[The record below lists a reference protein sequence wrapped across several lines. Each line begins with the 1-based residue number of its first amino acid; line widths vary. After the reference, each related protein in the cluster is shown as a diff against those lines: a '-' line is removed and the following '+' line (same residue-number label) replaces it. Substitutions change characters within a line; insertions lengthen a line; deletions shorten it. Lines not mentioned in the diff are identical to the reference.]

1 MTNYRLKNLFAKT
14 FMQIALV
21 AFIVFLA
28 FPLVWLLS
36 TSLKPNPE
44 IYSRIPTLIPKA
56 PTLDHFKT
64 AFGQQDLLMGIAN
77 SFKIGVVSSI
87 IVLILTV
94 PAAYALV
101 RYKTVLNK
109 SVMGWI
115 LVSQLF
121 PSILIIIPLFV
132 VLRNLSLTNSHVGI
146 TLVYTVWS
154 VPFVLWM
161 LRSYVMGIP
170 VELEEAAFID
180 GCNRIQVLQKVV
192 FPLLV
197 PGIVASGLFAFIS
210 SWNEFF
216 FALVLLKTPKLTTLP
231 VYLSRFTGSE
241 GMTRLGPLAASCLVA
256 TIPTLLVFA
265 FLQKGLVSGLMSG
278 AVKQ

>member
-1 MTNYRLKNLFAKT
+1 MNYRWKMITAKLA
-14 FMQIALV
+14 MQIALLCFV
-21 AFIVFLA
+21 VFLA
-28 FPLVWLLS
+28 FPLVWMLS
-36 TSLKPNPE
+36 TSLKPSPE
-44 IYSRIPTLIPKA
+44 IYSRVPTSIPKEPTLA
-56 PTLDHFKT
+56 NYRV
-64 AFGQQDLLMGIAN
+64 AFGQQDLLTGISN
-77 SFKIGVVSSI
+77 SFKIGVFSTI
-87 IVLILTV
+87 AVLILTV

-101 RYKTVLNK
+101 RYKTALNK
-109 SVMGWI
+109 SVMAWV

-132 VLRNLSLTNSHVGI
+132 VLRNLALTNSHVGI

-161 LRSYVMGIP
+161 LRSYVMSIP
-170 VELEEAAFID
+170 IELEEAAYID
-180 GCNRIQVLQKVV
+180 GANRTQVLTRVV
-192 FPLLV
+192 FPLLI
-197 PGIVASGLFAFIS
+197 PGIVASGLFAFVS
-210 SWNEFF
+210 AWNEFF
-216 FALVLLKTPKLTTLP
+216 FALVLLKTPRLTTLP

-256 TIPTLLVFA
+256 TIPTLVVFT

>member
-1 MTNYRLKNLFAKT
+1 MNYRVKNLMAKSV
-14 FMQIALV
+14 MQICLLFFV
-21 AFIVFLA
+21 VFLA
-28 FPLVWLLS
+28 FPLVWMLS

-44 IYSRIPTLIPKA
+44 IYSRIPTLIPKE
-56 PTLDHFKT
+56 PTFDHFRA
-64 AFGQQDLLMGIAN
+64 AFGQQDLLSGIYN
-77 SFKIGVVSSI
+77 SFKIGVLSSI
-87 IVLILTV
+87 VVLIITV

-101 RYKTVLNK
+101 RFQTVINK
-109 SVMGWI
+109 SVMAWI

-132 VLRNLSLTNSHVGI
+132 LLRNLALTNSHIGI
-146 TLVYTVWS
+146 ILVYTVWS

-161 LRSYVMGIP
+161 MRSYVKAIP
-170 VELEEAAFID
+170 IELEEAAFID
-180 GCNRIQVLQKVV
+180 GCNRLQVLSKIV

-197 PGIVASGLFAFIS
+197 PGIVASGLFAFVS
-210 SWNEFF
+210 AWNEFF
-216 FALVLLKTPKLTTLP
+216 FALVLLKTPKLTPLP

-256 TIPTLLVFA
+256 TIPTLVVFT

>member
-1 MTNYRLKNLFAKT
+1 MDYRVKIISVRVL
-14 FMQIALV
+14 MQLALLCFV
-21 AFIVFLA
+21 IFLA
-28 FPLVWLLS
+28 FPLVWMLS
-36 TSLKPNPE
+36 ISLKPSPE
-44 IYSRIPTLIPKA
+44 IYSRIPTLIPKE
-56 PTLDHFKT
+56 PTLQNYRV
-64 AFGQQDLLMGIAN
+64 AFGQQDLLTGIAN
-77 SFKIGVVSSI
+77 SFKIGVFSTI
-87 IVLILTV
+87 AVLILTV
-94 PAAYALV
+94 PAAYALE
-101 RYKTVLNK
+101 RYKTALNK
-109 SVMGWI
+109 YIIGWI

-132 VLRNLSLTNSHVGI
+132 VLRNFSLTNSHAGI
-146 TLVYTVWS
+146 TVVYTVWS

-170 VELEEAAFID
+170 IELEEAAFID
-180 GCNRIQVLQKVV
+180 GANRIQVLTKIV

-197 PGIVASGLFAFIS
+197 PGIVASGLFAFVS

-256 TIPTLLVFA
+256 TIPTLVVFT

>member
-1 MTNYRLKNLFAKT
+1 MNYRWKNLLAKSV
-14 FMQIALV
+14 MQICLLLFV
-21 AFIVFLA
+21 VFLA
-28 FPLVWLLS
+28 FPLVWMLS

-44 IYSRIPTLIPKA
+44 IYARIPTLIPKE
-56 PTLDHFKT
+56 PTLNHFRA
-64 AFGQQDLLMGIAN
+64 AFGQQDLLSGIYN

-87 IVLILTV
+87 VVLILAV

-101 RYKTVLNK
+101 RFRTVINK
-109 SVMGWI
+109 SVMGWL

-132 VLRNLSLTNSHVGI
+132 YGTCLISHTGIILVHRWSLP
-146 TLVYTVWS
+146 L
-154 VPFVLWM
+154 LWM
-161 LRSYVMGIP
+161 MRSYVQSIP
-170 VELEEAAFID
+170 LELEEAAFID
-180 GCNRIQVLQKVV
+180 GCNRLQVLTKIV
-192 FPLLV
+192 FPLLL
-197 PGIVASGLFAFIS
+197 PGIVASGLFAFVS
-210 SWNEFF
+210 AWNEFF
-216 FALVLLKTPKLTTLP
+216 FALVLLKSPQLTTLP

-256 TIPTLLVFA
+256 TIPTLVVFT

>member
-1 MTNYRLKNLFAKT
+1 M
-14 FMQIALV
+14 
-21 AFIVFLA
+21 
-28 FPLVWLLS
+28 
-36 TSLKPNPE
+36 
-44 IYSRIPTLIPKA
+44 
-56 PTLDHFKT
+56 
-64 AFGQQDLLMGIAN
+64 
-77 SFKIGVVSSI
+77 
-87 IVLILTV
+87 VLIITV

-101 RYKTVLNK
+101 RFQTVINK
-109 SVMGWI
+109 SVMAWI

-132 VLRNLSLTNSHVGI
+132 LLRNLALTNSHIGI
-146 TLVYTVWS
+146 ILVYTVWS

-161 LRSYVMGIP
+161 MRSYVKAIP
-170 VELEEAAFID
+170 IELEEAAFID
-180 GCNRIQVLQKVV
+180 GCNRLQVLSKIV

-197 PGIVASGLFAFIS
+197 PGIVASGLFAFVS
-210 SWNEFF
+210 AWNEFF

-256 TIPTLLVFA
+256 TIPTLVVFT